1 VSLPVAVRE
10 ATPADIPAMAR
21 VAERSYQSAF
31 TAILEPEILASR
43 DAAFFAE
50 RFEHAWP
57 RMRVAERAGAVLGFS
72 LVTDAHLDMLF
83 VDPAAV
89 GTGAGAALLSFVE
102 REGCTSLECFRDN
115 HAARAFYERQ
125 GWTLTRGY
133 ERAFLGRSRAFVR
146 YEKPLTPDSAA
157 RAQSSPAFRAAR

>member
-1 VSLPVAVRE
+1 VSLPVAVRG
-10 ATPADIPAMAR
+10 AAPADIPAMVA
-21 VAERSYQSAF
+21 VAERSYRSAF
-31 TAILEPEILASR
+31 AAILEPGVLAAR
-43 DAAFFAE
+43 DAPFFAE
-50 RFEHAWP
+50 RFQSSWP

-83 VDPAAV
+83 VNPAEA
-89 GTGAGAALLSFVE
+89 GTGAGGALLRFVE

-115 HAARAFYERQ
+115 HAARSFYERQ

-133 ERAFLGRSRAFVR
+133 ERDFLGHSRAFVR

-157 RAQSSPAFRAAR
+157 RAQSSPTSQAAR